1 LGEVHAAQTPPSR
14 RHWNVEPASVAV
26 NESDALPEVVGL
38 AGPAVIVVS
47 GAVVSVAA
55 LTVQVRVAGVVSVL
69 PATSVARTSNVCDA
83 ALRPE

>member
-1 LGEVHAAQTPPSR
+1 
-14 RHWNVEPASVAV
+14 V